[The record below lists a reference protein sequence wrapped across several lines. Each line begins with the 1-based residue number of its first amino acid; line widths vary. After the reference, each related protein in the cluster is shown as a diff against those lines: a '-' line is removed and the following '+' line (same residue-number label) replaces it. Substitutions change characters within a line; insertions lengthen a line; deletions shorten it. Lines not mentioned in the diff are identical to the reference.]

1 MGQQQIM
8 LIVLGVI
15 IVGIA
20 IAVGIAQFGSE
31 SVSSNKDALI
41 SDLTNLSIN
50 AYQFKMLP
58 TSMGGGSGS
67 YASYRIPVKL
77 QSNEDGA
84 ISVSSATASQLTLL
98 ATSALG
104 YGTITAVCDSAGTL
118 GSFTYAGDF
127 Q

>member
-8 LIVLGVI
+8 LVILGVI

-41 SDLTNLSIN
+41 NDLNNLSIN

-67 YASYRIPVKL
+67 YTRYTIPLKL
-77 QSNEDGA
+77 QSNADGTFA
-84 ISVSSATASQLTLL
+84 VSTVAAARLTFV
-98 ATSALG
+98 ATSAIG
-104 YGTITAVCDSAGTL
+104 YGTITTVCDSAGSL
-118 GSFTYAGDF
+118 SGFTYMGEF
-127 Q
+127 

>member
-1 MGQQQIM
+1 M
-8 LIVLGVI
+8 LVVLGVI

-58 TSMGGGSGS
+58 SSMGGGNGS

-77 QSNEDGA
+77 QSNENGA
-84 ISVSSATASQLTLL
+84 ISVSSAAATRLTLL

-118 GSFTYAGDF
+118 IGFTYAGEF